1 MSTILVKDILNNKE
15 YIYNITTDNI
25 KNEFIKCYEFLK
37 NKCINVNGKLIIGEN
52 NNDKD
57 NEFLKYSINELFN
70 HCEIFYDKQ
79 VIKKGWVWNSSD
91 LEKQVIYELK
101 QINIL
106 NNNNVITNNHST
118 QTDDLNV
125 QKSIRTN
132 TYNTYEQHN
141 CQYQST
147 FFSDTMASLCKK
159 MYSVSLLDTIS
170 ESSEDSKYCDKPEI
184 PEIKLTNENDNP
196 YKLELGNGYC
206 KDLFLNNF
214 QKELKEKLAS
224 PNHGLKINNNNYFY

>member
-37 NKCINVNGKLIIGEN
+37 NKCINTNGQLIIGEN
-52 NNDKD
+52 NND
-57 NEFLKYSINELFN
+57 NEFFKYSINELFN

-79 VIKKGWVWNSSD
+79 IIKKGWVWNSSD

-101 QINIL
+101 LINIL
-106 NNNNVITNNHST
+106 NNTNVITNTHST

-125 QKSIRTN
+125 E
-132 TYNTYEQHN
+132 NTYEQHN
-141 CQYQST
+141 DQHQST
-147 FFSDTMASLCKK
+147 FFSDTMASLCRK

-170 ESSEDSKYCDKPEI
+170 ESSEDCDEPEISEIPEI
-184 PEIKLTNENDNP
+184 PEIPETKSVNEEKL

-214 QKELKEKLAS
+214 QKELKEKLAL
-224 PNHGLKINNNNYFY
+224 PNHGLKINNNTYFY